1 MLHSRR
7 IECRAESRAY
17 IQHENML
24 GRDNVA
30 AEPRDI
36 NCGGSGL
43 LNCAGWLA
51 CFPKDSCAGS
61 CIAESAQASPYLQL
75 CLFISWAADERAQDC
90 SGAPCSRFLCLAA
103 VSGEALHAGTAE
115 SMLCMQRLSVEH
127 LTQVALAQ
135 AQCVC

>member
-1 MLHSRR
+1 MK
-7 IECRAESRAY
+7 
-17 IQHENML
+17 ML

-30 AEPRDI
+30 AEPRNI

-51 CFPKDSCAGS
+51 CFPEDSCAGS

-75 CLFISWAADERAQDC
+75 CLFISRAADERAQDC

-103 VSGEALHAGTAE
+103 VSEEALHAGTAE
-115 SMLCMQRLSVEH
+115 SMLCMQTLIAVYQ
-127 LTQVALAQ
+127 TQAVLAR
-135 AQCVC
+135 ARAAC